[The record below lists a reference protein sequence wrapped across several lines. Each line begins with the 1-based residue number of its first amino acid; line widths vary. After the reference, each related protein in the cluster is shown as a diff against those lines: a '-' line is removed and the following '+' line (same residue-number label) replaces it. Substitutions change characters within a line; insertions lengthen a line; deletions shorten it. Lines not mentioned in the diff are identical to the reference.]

1 MALVKMAEEF
11 GGLPMESLIGGPLQA
26 ACDAQTMLAGAT
38 ARFIEEVGLVKEGD
52 KQVVRTVGFSFTR
65 SANGDDGNGP
75 ASEKVEMNIPLLA
88 MVKVPSLSIDLVD
101 ITFDMEVKSSE
112 TQSEIDDKKGELE
125 AEMGLQIGPFSM
137 KAKVKGSSP
146 AIRKI
151 PVRVIIPQNIMYRSA
166 LLRAR
171 CRKVCPVFWISSI
184 RRSTPQV
191 SRKLRQQEHRGKN
204 IIQLIMTLPDEV

>member
-137 KAKVKGSSP
+137 KAKVKGS
-146 AIRKI
+146 
-151 PVRVIIPQNIMYRSA
+151 
-166 LLRAR
+166 
-171 CRKVCPVFWISSI
+171 ISSHKENT
-184 RRSTPQV
+184 RKSDNSAKYHVQV
-191 SRKLRQQEHRGKN
+191 RPRQRQSETLQRK
-204 IIQLIMTLPDEV
+204 

>member
-137 KAKVKGSSP
+137 KAKVKGS
-146 AIRKI
+146 
-151 PVRVIIPQNIMYRSA
+151 
-166 LLRAR
+166 
-171 CRKVCPVFWISSI
+171 ISSHKENP
-184 RRSTPQV
+184 RKSDNSAKYHVQV
-191 SRKLRQQEHRGKN
+191 RATQGEMPEGLSRVLDILNTAINPTSIQKTAAAGAQGQEHYTADN
-204 IIQLIMTLPDEV
+204 DVA

>member
-75 ASEKVEMNIPLLA
+75 ASEKVERNIPLLA

-112 TQSEIDDKKGELE
+112 TQSEIDDK
-125 AEMGLQIGPFSM
+125 
-137 KAKVKGSSP
+137 
-146 AIRKI
+146 
-151 PVRVIIPQNIMYRSA
+151 
-166 LLRAR
+166 
-171 CRKVCPVFWISSI
+171 
-184 RRSTPQV
+184 
-191 SRKLRQQEHRGKN
+191 
-204 IIQLIMTLPDEV
+204 

>member
-75 ASEKVEMNIPLLA
+75 ASEKRGNEYPAFGDGQSSV
-88 MVKVPSLSIDLVD
+88 SVD
-101 ITFDMEVKSSE
+101 RS
-112 TQSEIDDKKGELE
+112 GRYYLRY
-125 AEMGLQIGPFSM
+125 
-137 KAKVKGSSP
+137 GS
-146 AIRKI
+146 KI
-151 PVRVIIPQNIMYRSA
+151 FGNSVGN
-166 LLRAR
+166 
-171 CRKVCPVFWISSI
+171 
-184 RRSTPQV
+184 RR
-191 SRKLRQQEHRGKN
+191 
-204 IIQLIMTLPDEV
+204 